1 MLHLLAAK
9 RIMGYVKGTLD
20 YGIIFPKGSY
30 NSQVELLG
38 YLDSDWSGDKSD
50 SKSTIGYIFMCE
62 GARISWCLK
71 KKFVMALS
79 SCEAEYIIASM
90 SFCQAT
96 FLDTLIQEIK
106 VKNSGEVKL
115 FVDNKSVIDLTK
127 HPVAYERSKHIETR
141 FHFLREQVNKGQLI
155 LEHCKT

>member
-1 MLHLLAAK
+1 
-9 RIMGYVKGTLD
+9 
-20 YGIIFPKGSY
+20 
-30 NSQVELLG
+30 
-38 YLDSDWSGDKSD
+38 
-50 SKSTIGYIFMCE
+50 MCE

-106 VKNSGEVKL
+106 VKSSFYMFAPSICNWVFS
-115 FVDNKSVIDLTK
+115 
-127 HPVAYERSKHIETR
+127 
-141 FHFLREQVNKGQLI
+141 
-155 LEHCKT
+155 